1 MLLLKLKFII
11 PFAILT
17 ALLATFG
24 AYSYLQNQKSAL
36 ENKRDAVRTVLV
48 AKVNLLAGTRLDA
61 AVLQLKEFP
70 AELAPQGS
78 FARTSDLVD
87 RVTKSELFAGEAV
100 LESRLAAPGSGS
112 GFSAAIPQGMRA
124 MTVAV
129 NVVSGVSGFI
139 LPHARVDVLATVSA
153 SADRQESTTS
163 TILENIE
170 VLAVDQT
177 VNSKDEDVI
186 AVKSVTLLVSPPQA
200 EKLALASSE
209 GKLQLVLRN
218 TSDQL
223 ESTPSGVRL
232 KELINTNQPA
242 APAPQHWARAAAP
255 LPPAV
260 VKEEPVKEPP
270 KQVIEVYRSNVR
282 SEVTLDEGKATEGK
296 PQK

>member
-48 AKVNLLAGTRLDA
+48 AKVNLLAGTRLDQM
-61 AVLQLKEFP
+61 VLQLKEFP

-78 FARTSDLVD
+78 FARAVDLVG
-87 RVTKSELFAGEAV
+87 RVTKSELFAGEPV
-100 LESRLAAPGSGS
+100 LESRLAALGSGS
-112 GFSAAIPQGMRA
+112 GFSAAIPPGMRA

-153 SADRQESTTS
+153 AGDKQESTTT

-177 VNSKDEDVI
+177 VNSKDEDPI
-186 AVKSVTLLVSPPQA
+186 AVKSVTLLVAPPQA

-218 TSDQL
+218 TADQL
-223 ESTPSGVRL
+223 EATPSGVRL
-232 KELINTNQPA
+232 KELINASQPA
-242 APAPQHWARAAAP
+242 APEPQRWARAAAP
-255 LPPAV
+255 PPLVAV
-260 VKEEPVKEPP
+260 KDEPVKEPP

-282 SEVTLDEGKATEGK
+282 SEVLLDEGKATEGK